1 MENRNIFIIGGA
13 VAAAVILGVILFFV
27 FGNGTEEENAEPNQ
41 SVIDQPIQTPDTADT
56 NVDESNIPT
65 FDIVRVERDGA
76 AVIAGRAAPGSIV
89 SLLRGDTTIA
99 TAKAD
104 DSGEW
109 VIVLDEPLKSGEFE
123 LSLKV
128 TTPDGIEAFSTQKVA
143 ISVPSQPNQKAL
155 VVLSEPGKAS
165 KVLQGP
171 GVAADA
177 GQLVLEVVDYDEKGN
192 VIFSGRGTPN
202 ATIRIYVN
210 DSPVGDAITDS
221 NGAWELRPVTVI
233 EPGQYTLRVDELGEG
248 NIVVARV
255 EVPFER
261 GEPEEVVRQLANGKV
276 VIQPGNNLW
285 NIAKQIYGSGY
296 RYTVIYAANSDQIRD
311 PDLIYPGQILNAPD
325 R

>member
-13 VAAAVILGVILFFV
+13 VAAAIILGVILFFV
-27 FGNGTEEENAEPNQ
+27 FGSGSDEENVVPSQNI
-41 SVIDQPIQTPDTADT
+41 VDQPIQAPDEVTSD
-56 NVDESNIPT
+56 VDESNIPT

-76 AVIAGRAAPGSIV
+76 AVIAGRAVPGSDV
-89 SLLRGDTTIA
+89 SLMRDGTVVA

-109 VIVLDEPLKSGEFE
+109 VIVLDDPLKSGNFE
-123 LSLKV
+123 LSLRV
-128 TTPDGIEAFSTQKVA
+128 TTPDGTEVNSTQKVA
-143 ISVPSQPNQKAL
+143 ISVPAQANQKAL

-192 VIFSGRGTPN
+192 VIFSGRASPK
-202 ATIRIYVN
+202 ATIRVYVN
-210 DSPVGDAITDS
+210 DKPVGDAIADS
-221 NGAWELRPVTVI
+221 EGAWELRPVTVI
-233 EPGQYTLRVDELGEG
+233 APGQYTLRVDELGDG
-248 NIVVARV
+248 DKVIARV

-261 GEPEEVVRQLANGKV
+261 GEPAEVIKQLANGKV

-285 NIAKQIYGSGY
+285 NIAKQLYGSGY
-296 RYTVIYAANSDQIRD
+296 RYTVIYGANKGQIRD
-311 PDLIYPGQILNAPD
+311 PNLIYPGQILNAPD

>member
-13 VAAAVILGVILFFV
+13 LLAAIILGVILFFV
-27 FGNGTEEENAEPNQ
+27 FGSSSDEENAVPNQ
-41 SVIDQPIQTPDTADT
+41 SVLDQPFQTPEIVDTDVDAD
-56 NVDESNIPT
+56 NIPT

-76 AVIAGRAAPGSIV
+76 AVIAGRAVPGSDV
-89 SLLRGDTTIA
+89 SLIRDGMVIA

-109 VIVLDEPLKSGEFE
+109 VIVLDDPLKPGEFE
-123 LSLKV
+123 LSLRV
-128 TTPDGIEAFSTQKVA
+128 TTPDGTQIASTQKVA
-143 ISVPSQPNQKAL
+143 ISVPTQPDQKAL

-165 KVLQGP
+165 KVLQGS
-171 GVAADA
+171 GVAADT

-192 VIFSGRGTPN
+192 VIFSGRGTPK
-202 ATIRIYVN
+202 ATIRVYVN
-210 DSPVGDAITDS
+210 DKPVGEAIADS
-221 NGAWELRPVTVI
+221 NGAWELRPVTII
-233 EPGQYTLRVDELGEG
+233 EPGQYTLRVDELGVG
-248 NIVVARV
+248 NTVVARV

-261 GEPEEVVRQLANGKV
+261 GEPEEVIKQLANGKV

-296 RYTVIYAANSDQIRD
+296 RYTVIYSANKDQIRD
-311 PDLIYPGQILNAPD
+311 PNLIYPGQILNAPD

>member
-13 VAAAVILGVILFFV
+13 VAAAIILGVILFFI
-27 FGNGTEEENAEPNQ
+27 FGNGSDEEDVVPNQ
-41 SVIDQPIQTPDTADT
+41 NIIDQPIQTPDDATAG
-56 NVDESNIPT
+56 VDENNIPT

-76 AVIAGRAAPGSIV
+76 AVIAGRAVPGSDV
-89 SLLRGDTTIA
+89 SLMRDGTVIA

-109 VIVLDEPLKSGEFE
+109 VIVLDDPLKSGNFE
-123 LSLKV
+123 LSLRV
-128 TTPDGIEAFSTQKVA
+128 TTPDGTQVNSTQKVA
-143 ISVPSQPNQKAL
+143 ISVPTQAHQKAL

-165 KVLQGP
+165 KILQGP

-192 VIFSGRGTPN
+192 VIFSGRASPK
-202 ATIRIYVN
+202 ATIRVYVN
-210 DSPVGDAITDS
+210 DKPVGDAIAD
-221 NGAWELRPVTVI
+221 NEGAWELRPVTVI
-233 EPGQYTLRVDELGEG
+233 APGQYTLRVDELGDG
-248 NIVVARV
+248 DKVIARV

-261 GEPEEVVRQLANGKV
+261 GEPAEVIKQLANGKV

-285 NIAKQIYGSGY
+285 NIAKQLYGSGY
-296 RYTVIYAANSDQIRD
+296 RYTVIYGANKGQIRD
-311 PDLIYPGQILNAPD
+311 PNLIYPGQILDAPD

>member
-13 VAAAVILGVILFFV
+13 VAAAIILGVILFFV
-27 FGNGTEEENAEPNQ
+27 FGSSTDDEGSVPGQ
-41 SVIDQPIQTPDTADT
+41 SVIEQPIQTPEVVDQNT
-56 NVDESNIPT
+56 DESTPPT

-76 AVIAGRAAPGSIV
+76 AVIAGRALPGSDV
-89 SLLRGDTTIA
+89 SLLRDGSVIA

-104 DSGEW
+104 ESGEW
-109 VIVLDEPLKSGEFE
+109 VIVLDEPLKPGEFE

-128 TTPDGIEAFSTQKVA
+128 TTADGGETVSTQKVA
-143 ISVPSQPNQKAL
+143 ISVPTQPNQKAL

-171 GVAADA
+171 GVAADS

-192 VIFSGRGTPN
+192 VIFSGRGTPK
-202 ATIRIYVN
+202 ATIRVYVN
-210 DSPVGDAITDS
+210 DKPVGDAIADG

-233 EPGQYTLRVDELGEG
+233 KPGQYTLRVDELGEG
-248 NIVVARV
+248 NTVVARV

-261 GEPEEVVRQLANGKV
+261 GEPAEVIRQLANGKV

-296 RYTVIYAANSDQIRD
+296 RYTVIYGANKDQIRD
-311 PDLIYPGQILNAPD
+311 PDLIYPGQILNAPN